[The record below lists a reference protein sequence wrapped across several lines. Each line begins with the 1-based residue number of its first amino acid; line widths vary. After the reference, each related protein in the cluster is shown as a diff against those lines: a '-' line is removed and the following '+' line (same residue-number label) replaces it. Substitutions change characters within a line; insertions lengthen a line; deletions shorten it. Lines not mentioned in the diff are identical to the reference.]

1 MDEVY
6 SSKFVSKQKKFNS
19 KKYISKLFN
28 KVLFS
33 VVFYLLA
40 MIFINSSTQ
49 NKELF
54 QTYVLEKNFDFSY
67 FTNTYNKYFGDVLPI
82 EEIKEDKM
90 VFNETLNYKDITEY
104 KDGFSVNV
112 GTNYLMPTLKS
123 GLIVYIG
130 EKEDYG
136 NTVIIQGID
145 GVNIWYS
152 NINLVN
158 YSLYDYVEEGSFLGE
173 ATKDNIYLVFSK
185 DGNFLGHEAYFD

>member
-6 SSKFVSKQKKFNS
+6 SSKFHSKQKKTKS

-28 KVLFS
+28 RVLLS
-33 VVFYLLA
+33 VIIYLVS
-40 MIFINSSTQ
+40 MIFINSSAH

-54 QTYVLEKNFDFSY
+54 QTYVLEKNFDFSF
-67 FTNTYNKYFGDVLPI
+67 FTNTYNKYFGSVLPI

-90 VFNETLNYKDITEY
+90 VFNEILSYKDISKY
-104 KDGFSVNV
+104 KDGFSLNV
-112 GTNYLMPTLKS
+112 GTHYLMPTLKS

-136 NTVIIQGID
+136 NTIIVQGID

-152 NINLVN
+152 NINLVD

-173 ATKDNIYLVFSK
+173 STQDNIYLVFSK
-185 DGNFLGHEAYFD
+185 DGNYLGHEAYFD